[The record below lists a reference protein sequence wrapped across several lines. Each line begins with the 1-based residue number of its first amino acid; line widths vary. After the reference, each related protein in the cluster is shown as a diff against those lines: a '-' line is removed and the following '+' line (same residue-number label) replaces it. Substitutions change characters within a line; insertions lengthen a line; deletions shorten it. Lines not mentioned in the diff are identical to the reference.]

1 MYYSTNWNYLLV
13 GPQVRKEINLTVF
26 HTLESVKN
34 EEKLLVRISTIVV
47 VSITFIQLKDLAK
60 AKIAYG

>member
-1 MYYSTNWNYLLV
+1 M
-13 GPQVRKEINLTVF
+13 RKEINLTVF

-47 VSITFIQLKDLAK
+47 VSITFIVVVQFLDPAK
-60 AKIAYG
+60 RFG

>member
-34 EEKLLVRISTIVV
+34 EEKLLVRISTIVLA
-47 VSITFIQLKDLAK
+47 SITFIEVEFLDPAK
-60 AKIAYG
+60 RFG

>member
-1 MYYSTNWNYLLV
+1 M
-13 GPQVRKEINLTVF
+13 RKEINLTVF